1 MQVATAL
8 SRTAEG
14 ALAAAEAADAV
25 AVRLDGTCDLAVVFV
40 GPDQVDDLTAAG
52 VAVETRLE
60 PGILLGAV
68 CDGVVG
74 PDHEVA
80 AGPGVVVWGANL
92 GGGWLQPFRSWAVR
106 TPDDGMAVAGWPD
119 TRPDDVVLVLADPL
133 SFPAAEVAIR
143 VGERGAGP
151 TLLGGL
157 VTGGAGH
164 SRLLV
169 DGQVHE
175 DGAVGVVLRD
185 VDVRAVVSQGCR
197 PIGEPLTVTA
207 VERNRI
213 LELGGEPAT
222 TRLQEVLDD
231 LDETERGL
239 LEAGGLQIGLVVDE
253 VRDHYTTGDFL
264 VRGVLAIDPDRGTVS
279 VGDLPRVGQTVQFQV
294 RDAASA
300 HDDLVAAL
308 AGVGPAAG
316 ALLFTCNGRG
326 EGLFGIPDHD
336 LGVVRAALGDAVG
349 GAICAGELGPV
360 GDRSY
365 LHGYTV
371 SLLVFEEPASDGPVD
386 GRPS

>member
-8 SRTAEG
+8 SRTTEG

-40 GPDQVDDLTAAG
+40 GSDQADDLTAAG

-80 AGPGVVVWGANL
+80 SGPGVVVWAADL

-106 TPDDGMAVAGWPD
+106 TPEDGMAVAGWPD

-151 TLLGGL
+151 ILLGGL

-207 VERNRI
+207 VDRNRI

-222 TRLQEVLDD
+222 TRLQEVLDA

-294 RDAASA
+294 RDATSA
-300 HDDLVAAL
+300 HDDLVATL
-308 AGVGPAAG
+308 ADLDPAAG
-316 ALLFTCNGRG
+316 VLLFTCNGRG
-326 EGLFGIPDHD
+326 EGLFSAPDHD
-336 LGVVRAALGDAVG
+336 LEVVREALGDAVG

-371 SLLVFEEPASDGPVD
+371 SLLVFEDDDPD
-386 GRPS
+386 